1 MVIFKAQ
8 YLISNNKRKRIIH
21 IAASNYGEAE
31 SKLREYLLETKV
43 ILPQSFLF
51 VVSIENLGLVI

>member
-1 MVIFKAQ
+1 MIYKVTYYIQ
-8 YLISNNKRKRIIH
+8 NNKRKKTIH

-31 SKLREYLLETKV
+31 SKLKEYLLETKV

-51 VVSIENLGLVI
+51 IVSIENLGLVI